1 MQRKK
6 PTYLQQR
13 KPQESVNKKLIIWI
27 GSVFVLLIIAMAVLL
42 IFNK

>member
-13 KPQESVNKKLIIWI
+13 KPQDTVNKKLIIWI
-27 GSVFVLLIIAMAVLL
+27 GSIFAAFIIAMALLL

>member
-13 KPQESVNKKLIIWI
+13 KPNDTVNKKRIIWVSSI
-27 GSVFVLLIIAMAVLL
+27 FGVVVILMIVLL
-42 IFNK
+42 IFNS